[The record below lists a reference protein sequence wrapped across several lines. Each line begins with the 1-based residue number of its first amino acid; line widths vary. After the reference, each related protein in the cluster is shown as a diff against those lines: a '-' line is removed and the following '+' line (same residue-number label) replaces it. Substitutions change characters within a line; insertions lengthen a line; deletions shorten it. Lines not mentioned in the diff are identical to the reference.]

1 MNHPVLAAAVAT
13 LGTAA
18 FASAATVSN
27 LSEVPAGT
35 NINLTPFEA
44 TVSGS
49 GDGTQA
55 RYRNNGGDI
64 RGAVQTFTW
73 NTTAALDGF
82 GFQFDNA
89 QGSFDPFN
97 VAQQYNVQVDLLS
110 ETNRDEIVT
119 TLALV
124 DITIEPGDVSPST
137 ASSSSLLFIDFDTD
151 LALINGRD
159 YAIHLFPDATQPVG
173 SNVNQRLYFAETAA
187 GAYDAGF
194 GRQTDGMLFTP
205 GEEYPQP
212 TGGFEGTDLA
222 AFTVAAPIPEPTSAA
237 AVVAGLFALVAR
249 RRR

>member
-1 MNHPVLAAAVAT
+1 MSRLTTVAVGTAAVFGIAAVAP
-13 LGTAA
+13 
-18 FASAATVSN
+18 AATVSN
-27 LSEVPAGT
+27 LSALPAGT
-35 NINLTPFEA
+35 NIDLTQFEA

-73 NTTAALDGF
+73 NTNAALDGF
-82 GFQFDNA
+82 GFLFDNA
-89 QGSFDPFN
+89 QNSIDPFN

-110 ETNRDEIVT
+110 ETNRDEIET
-119 TLALV
+119 TLATV
-124 DITIEPGDVSPST
+124 DITIEPGDVRPSST
-137 ASSSSLLFIDFDTD
+137 SSTSLLFIDLDTD

-159 YAIHLFPDATQPVG
+159 YAIHLFPDATQTG
-173 SNVNQRLYFAETAA
+173 ASNVNQRLYFAETAA
-187 GAYDAGF
+187 GSYNAGF

-212 TGGFEGTDLA
+212 GGGFEGTDLA
-222 AFTVAAPIPEPTSAA
+222 AFTVAVPEPGT
-237 AVVAGLFALVAR
+237 AGVIITGLLTLAAR